1 MDRLVPILYYFP
13 YQFFLN
19 HCWFW
24 FDNVY
29 QNYFFGCLR
38 KKHIE
43 TDLKKQRG
51 KLISSLTW
59 HGWTQIIFSNLPH
72 SLSWPAFLWLASFS
86 SKFFWQQDNI
96 FRSSGIYFTSLTISV
111 GRQRCCSNNLTQ
123 IQGLPINALIWASHS
138 VQGAVVFSLVDE
150 SYSHPWIQKWG
161 LALSEWTKTGVR
173 RFPKENWADLSRW

>member
-24 FDNVY
+24 CDNVY
-29 QNYFFGCLR
+29 QNYLFGCLR

-86 SKFFWQQDNI
+86 SKFFRQQDNI

-123 IQGLPINALIWASHS
+123 IQGLPITCSYLGQSQCTGCCCILIGWW
-138 VQGAVVFSLVDE
+138 V
-150 SYSHPWIQKWG
+150 I
-161 LALSEWTKTGVR
+161 LSPLDPEVGIGPLWM
-173 RFPKENWADLSRW
+173 D